1 VTTIFF
7 LAVTGLSVGALYF
20 LLASGLGLIFG
31 LMRVLSFAHGAF
43 LTLCAYVGWVIMRN
57 SDIGVGASFG
67 RWFLAVVIAVALGA
81 LIAFLTEVVLIRP
94 LYSRDHLDQLL
105 VTMGLGF
112 IIVAAISGVWTV
124 NEEPV
129 PIPRWI
135 TKTTE
140 IFGAQIPNDRFL
152 LVGASALVL
161 VLIQVLLKRT
171 RVGLIVRA
179 GVENREMVR
188 ALGIDVRRS
197 FTLVFTLGGAA
208 AGLGGVLAASYARAI
223 TPLIGDQY
231 LLYAFI
237 VLIIGGLG
245 SISGAAIGAVVVG
258 LFQQFVDY
266 YINPGLGDILVVVL
280 MAVMLLVRPQGIAG
294 RKAARLV

>member
-1 VTTIFF
+1 VSTFFF
-7 LAVTGLSVGALYF
+7 LTVTGLSVGALYF

-43 LTLCAYVGWVIMRN
+43 LTLCAYVGWVLMRN
-57 SDIGVGASFG
+57 TDIAVGASFT
-67 RWFLAVVIAVALGA
+67 RWILAVVVAVALGA
-81 LIAFLTEVVLIRP
+81 AIAFVTEVLLIRP

-112 IIVAAISGVWTV
+112 IIVAAIAGVWTV

-129 PIPRWI
+129 PIPHWI
-135 TKTTE
+135 AETTSV
-140 IFGAQIPNDRFL
+140 FGAQIPNDRFI
-152 LVGASALVL
+152 LVGAAVVVL
-161 VLIQVLLKRT
+161 ALIQVFLKRT
-171 RVGLIVRA
+171 RHGLIVRA

-197 FTLVFTLGGAA
+197 FTLVFSLGGAA

-223 TPLIGDQY
+223 TPGIGDQY

-245 SISGAAIGAVVVG
+245 SITGAAIGALIVG
-258 LFQQFVDY
+258 LFQQFVDF

>member
-1 VTTIFF
+1 MTTVFF

-43 LTLCAYVGWVIMRN
+43 LTLCGYLSWVLLRHA
-57 SDIGVGASFG
+57 VPATGASFASYI
-67 RWFLAVVIAVALGA
+67 LAVVLAVLLGA
-81 LIAFLTEVVLIRP
+81 FIAFLTEIILIRP
-94 LYSRDHLDQLL
+94 LYSRDHLSQLL

-112 IIVAAISGVWTV
+112 IIVAAVSGFWTA
-124 NEEPV
+124 NEHTV
-129 PIPRWI
+129 AIPYWI
-135 TKTTE
+135 TKTTK
-140 IFGAQIPNDRFL
+140 IFGVQIPNDRFIL
-152 LVGASALVL
+152 FGAAAV
-161 VLIQVLLKRT
+161 VLIGIQLFLKRT
-171 RVGLIVRA
+171 RHGLIVRA

-223 TPLIGDQY
+223 TPGIGDQY

-245 SISGAAIGAVVVG
+245 SISGAAIAAG
-258 LFQQFVDY
+258 LIGLIQQFTDF
-266 YINPGLGDILVVVL
+266 YINPGLGDILIVVL
-280 MAVMLLVRPQGIAG
+280 MALTILVRPQGIAG